1 VKRPNTE
8 DGTMTLTRRDFLL
21 QSAVYGGSLFLT
33 LNVPR
38 PQALAAAA
46 ASNEPV
52 ALTPARWKLVEAI
65 AERIIPSD
73 DEPGAT
79 EAGVVNFVDKAL
91 ANEDKALVPVYE
103 AGLAGVDA
111 VAKKKF
117 RKAFVALA
125 ADQQD
130 QVLAAL
136 ESGKADGWPK
146 GAVAAADFFA
156 AVRAH
161 TVYGFLCDPAYG
173 GNRDHVGWKVVG
185 YPGRQH
191 HRGGYTKDQMLG
203 KEPIVPVW
211 KR

>member
-1 VKRPNTE
+1 
-8 DGTMTLTRRDFLL
+8 MTLTRRDFLL
-21 QSAVYGGSLFLT
+21 HSAVYGGSIFVALH
-33 LNVPR
+33 VPR
-38 PQALAAAA
+38 PHALAAAA
-46 ASNEPV
+46 AASGPV
-52 ALTPARWKLVEAI
+52 ALTADQWSMVEAI
-65 AERIIPSD
+65 AARIIPSD

-91 ANEDKALVPVYE
+91 AHEDKALVPVYR

-125 ADQQD
+125 AAEQD
-130 QVLAAL
+130 EVLGAL

-146 GAVAAADFFA
+146 GALGAADFFA

-173 GNRDHVGWKVVG
+173 GNRDYAGWKVVG

-191 HRGGYTKDQMLG
+191 HRGGYTKEQMLG
-203 KEPIVPVW
+203 TEPIVPVW
-211 KR
+211 KS

>member
-1 VKRPNTE
+1 
-8 DGTMTLTRRDFLL
+8 MTISRRDFLL
-21 QSAVYGGSLFLT
+21 QSALYGGTLFVT

-38 PQALAAAA
+38 PHALAAAA
-46 ASNEPV
+46 ASTKPV
-52 ALTPARWKLVEAI
+52 VLTADQWKLVEAI
-65 AERIIPSD
+65 AARIIPTD

-91 ANEDKALVPVYE
+91 ANEDKALLPVYK

-111 VAKKKF
+111 VAQRRF
-117 RKAFVALA
+117 RSAFVALTPTE
-125 ADQQD
+125 QD
-130 QVLAAL
+130 DVLLGL

-146 GAVAAADFFA
+146 GTIGASDFFA

-161 TVYGFLCDPAYG
+161 TIFGFLCDPAYG
-173 GNRDHVGWKVVG
+173 GNRDYVGWKVVG

-203 KEPIVPVW
+203 TEPIVPVW
-211 KR
+211 KS

>member
-1 VKRPNTE
+1 MST
-8 DGTMTLTRRDFLL
+8 TITRRDFLL
-21 QSAVYGGSLFLT
+21 QSAVYGGT
-33 LNVPR
+33 LWATLSFPR

-46 ASNEPV
+46 ASSKPIVLSAGE
-52 ALTPARWKLVEAI
+52 WKLVEAI
-65 AERIIPSD
+65 SARIIPAD
-73 DEPGAT
+73 DEPGAI

-91 ANEDKALVPVYE
+91 ANEDKALQPVYK

-111 VAKKKF
+111 VVQKRFKKI
-117 RKAFVALA
+117 FVELTASE
-125 ADQQD
+125 QD
-130 QVLAAL
+130 EVLVAL

-146 GAVAAADFFA
+146 GAVGSADFFA

-161 TVYGFLCDPAYG
+161 TVFGFLCDPVYG
-173 GNRDHVGWKVVG
+173 GNRDYAGWKVTG

-211 KR
+211 KA